1 VDHRHAIIVFCAGAV
16 LFAQQP
22 PAGTKPDPDVPMTV
36 FKVDVVAKTAK
47 AINYRH
53 RSGATKIDFK
63 GTAIMAAAKGEA
75 KVESK
80 QGYIEIE
87 VEYRNLQPA
96 NVHGPEY
103 LTYVLWAITPEG
115 RASNLGEIL
124 LNGTSSKLN
133 VTTELQAF
141 GLVVTAEPYFAV
153 TQPSDVIV
161 MENVVRP
168 DTVGKIDEI
177 DAKFELLQRG
187 QYATL
192 AGPRAV
198 IDARVP
204 LELYEARGALQIARA
219 TGADKYAADTYKK
232 AADLLAQAE
241 GYQARKAGNK
251 PVSMTAREAV
261 QTAEDARVLTV
272 KRREEERLANERAAA
287 AAREAAAKAQAE
299 EEARRARESAE
310 RAKESAEKARLEQEN
325 ARQEAEK
332 ARLEAERRAAAEKA
346 RAAAEA
352 DRASA
357 EKAKA
362 EAEAAAAMA
371 RQLTAEANAARA
383 AAEKAKAEA
392 EAARA
397 AAQAET
403 ETARQAT
410 AEANRLRQRAED
422 EKTAL
427 RKQLLD
433 QFNLILD
440 TRDTA
445 RGLIVNMADVLFDI
459 GKYTLRPETREK
471 LAKVSGIVLAHPGL
485 RLEVEGH
492 TDSTGSDELNQRLSE
507 NRAAT
512 VRDYLIAQGLSGD
525 SLTAIGFGKTQPIAP
540 NDTAANRQ
548 KNRRVEMVISGEII
562 GSKLTVTTAPVSQP

>member
-1 VDHRHAIIVFCAGAV
+1 MEHRYLVAGICALATAV
-16 LFAQQP
+16 YGQPAQQ
-22 PAGTKPDPDVPMTV
+22 KPDPDVPMTV

-63 GTAIMAAAKGEA
+63 GTSNLPAAKGEA

-96 NVHGPEY
+96 SMHGAEY
-103 LTYVLWAITPEG
+103 LTYVLWAVTPEG
-115 RASNLGEIL
+115 RATNLGEIL
-124 LNGTSSKLN
+124 LNGANGKLN

-141 GLVVTAEPYFAV
+141 GLIVTAEPYYAV

-168 DTVGKIDEI
+168 DTLGKVDEI

-192 AGPRAV
+192 AGPRPV
-198 IDARVP
+198 IDPKVP
-204 LELYEARGALQIARA
+204 LELYEARSAIHISRT
-219 TGADKYAADTYKK
+219 TGAEKYAADTIKK

-251 PVSMTAREAV
+251 PVSMIAREAV

-272 KRREEERLANERAAA
+272 KRREEERLNNERAAA
-287 AAREAAAKAQAE
+287 AAREAAARAQAE
-299 EEARRARESAE
+299 EESR
-310 RAKESAEKARLEQEN
+310 RAKESAEQARLEQE
-325 ARQEAEK
+325 
-332 ARLEAERRAAAEKA
+332 RRAL
-346 RAAAEA
+346 
-352 DRASA
+352 A

-362 EAEAAAAMA
+362 EADADRAAAEKAKREAEEATAIARKAM
-371 RQLTAEANAARA
+371 AEANLARQ

-397 AAQAET
+397 SAMAEA
-403 ETARQAT
+403 ENARQAA

-422 EKTAL
+422 EKAGL

-433 QFNLILD
+433 QFNLILE
-440 TRDTA
+440 TRDSA
-445 RGLIVNMADVLFDI
+445 RGLIVNMSDVLFDF
-459 GKYTLRPETREK
+459 GKFTLRPETREK

-485 RLEVEGH
+485 RLDVEGH
-492 TDSTGSDELNQRLSE
+492 TDSIGSDEFNQKLSE

-512 VRDYLIAQGLSGD
+512 VREYLIAQGINGD
-525 SLTAIGFGKTQPIAP
+525 SVTARGLGKTQPIAP
-540 NDTAANRQ
+540 NDTNANRQ
-548 KNRRVEMVISGEII
+548 KNRRVEMVVSGEII
-562 GSKLTVTTAPVSQP
+562 GTKLTVTVAPAAPPQNN